1 MPFYCIKFKKL
12 NIFYRTYYNTA
23 FPVCQ
28 YNARKKRCLNY
39 LLLRLFYSILKN
51 AFSPESKFSSS
62 AHSPFFLTIPNS
74 HSFAASYKSAPS

>member
-39 LLLRLFYSILKN
+39 LLFTPVLQHIEKCF
-51 AFSPESKFSSS
+51 FSRE
-62 AHSPFFLTIPNS
+62 
-74 HSFAASYKSAPS
+74 